1 MERKLSYPVVYRKPN
16 GEYYIHFCLNGKR
29 IRLSN
34 GKKINLPLYPNDF
47 PKNQRKK
54 KANEL
59 ASQVYNYLLKNNN
72 SFSESSKPFSL
83 DHFDEVIKSKLSE
96 PLSPK
101 YISTLET
108 LSKLLREE
116 FRRNGGIGL
125 KFTETLLKSYKNP
138 TSFNTIRRHLNVL
151 LNHLN
156 ENGFDVKPTSL
167 KPLKQTEKLH
177 KPIVNLNEVL
187 EDIRA
192 YNHNLYICA
201 LFTYCCLLRPHREVR
216 LLKWKDFSD
225 DLKYASVD
233 GSRVKSKRNRIV
245 PVPEIIRTNLS
256 VGQPDHYIFTNC
268 PIGFNDDY
276 FKTLWSRYKIQSNV
290 LDEGVTLYSFRHTGA
305 IDLFKRTGSITK
317 LQSAMGHSSIKVSLT
332 YLRGLEIP
340 ELREEDM
347 PMIYSNFQSG
357 LTKN

>member
-16 GEYYIHFCLNGKR
+16 GDYYIHFFLNGKR

-54 KANEL
+54 KADEL
-59 ASQVYNYLLKNNN
+59 AFLVYDYLLKNNYSFTEN
-72 SFSESSKPFSL
+72 SKSFSL
-83 DHFDEVIKSKLSE
+83 DHYDEVIKSKLSE

-116 FRRNGGIGL
+116 YKLNGSIGV
-125 KFTETLLKSYKNP
+125 KFTDKLLKSHKNP

-151 LNHLN
+151 LNHLM
-156 ENGFDVKPTSL
+156 ENGFDAKPTSL

-177 KPIVNLNEVL
+177 KPITNLNELLDDV
-187 EDIRA
+187 RA
-192 YNHNLYICA
+192 YNHNLYLCA

-216 LLKWKDFSD
+216 LLKWKDFSS
-225 DLKYASVD
+225 DLKYVSVD
-233 GSRVKSKRNRIV
+233 GSRIKSKRNRIV
-245 PVPEIIRTNLS
+245 PVPEIIRRSLS
-256 VGQPDHYIFTNC
+256 VGQPYHFIYTDSTIE
-268 PIGFNDDY
+268 FNDDY
-276 FKTLWSRYKIQSNV
+276 FKTLWSRYKKHSKII
-290 LDEGVTLYSFRHTGA
+290 DRDITLYSFRHTGA

-340 ELREEDM
+340 ELTLEDM
-347 PMIYSNFQSG
+347 PMINI
-357 LTKN
+357 